1 MTIRKMAEADAPA
14 IDAILRELGVFP
26 YFEETPKEDTVRKIR
41 QHITMCLADDSHTL
55 FVAEDDEGAVV
66 AYTAVHWIPYL
77 MLSGPDGYVSELF
90 VTASERGKGIGA
102 QLLEVVKKEAQ
113 QRNCSRLSL
122 LNLRNRESY
131 QRGFY
136 KKQGWTEREH
146 VANFVFS
153 LQ

>member
-1 MTIRKMAEADAPA
+1 MTIRKLTKTDAPA

-26 YFEETPKEDTVRKIR
+26 YFDETPKGDTIRKIR

-113 QRNCSRLSL
+113 QRSCSRLSL

-136 KKQGWTEREH
+136 KKQGWTERER
-146 VANFVFS
+146 VANFVFP